1 MYFILEFYLLLSIL
15 FFFLFGI
22 SNAYSSNIRFP
33 NIESS
38 LLSLVFIIIANSI
51 YLCLNNSFLELVLFN
66 NLITKDSSNNLVSLL
81 LLLINLIVILV
92 TRYYNKTL
100 YIISFEFL
108 FLVLFLTF
116 NSILLVSVNNLFLF
130 FLLLESQSITLFILS
145 SINKRSRYSIESS
158 LKYFILGS
166 FSSIIMLLGI
176 SMVYI
181 TTSFMFFDDLIVFFS
196 SIDSVFLNTGVSF
209 ALIFI
214 SVGFFFKL
222 YSAPFHFWVSDI
234 YEGSASSSVLLF
246 ASSSFFVFY
255 YMFIKL
261 FFVVFYKF
269 FNFYSNYLIVFA
281 ICSMIFGT
289 LGGLLQIRLK
299 RLLAYSSIT
308 VTGYIF
314 LILFSESLY
323 SIESVLFFILVYIT
337 ISIGMFT
344 IVTNLLLDNS
354 HYVSFFTQI
363 SSLVNSNR
371 VLSFFFTT
379 FLFSVGGIPPFVG
392 FIAKLELLVA
402 LILKNAYLLFFVF
415 LVISVVSLFY
425 YVRVVKYVFS
435 KKISYWVSFKQ
446 INYTSSLVISFIF
459 LINIISVLFNSTYFL
474 FCKLLT
480 LNLILL

>member
-222 YSAPFHFWVSDI
+222 YSAPFHF
-234 YEGSASSSVLLF
+234 
-246 ASSSFFVFY
+246 
-255 YMFIKL
+255 
-261 FFVVFYKF
+261 
-269 FNFYSNYLIVFA
+269 
-281 ICSMIFGT
+281 
-289 LGGLLQIRLK
+289 
-299 RLLAYSSIT
+299 
-308 VTGYIF
+308 
-314 LILFSESLY
+314 
-323 SIESVLFFILVYIT
+323 
-337 ISIGMFT
+337 
-344 IVTNLLLDNS
+344 
-354 HYVSFFTQI
+354 
-363 SSLVNSNR
+363 
-371 VLSFFFTT
+371 
-379 FLFSVGGIPPFVG
+379 
-392 FIAKLELLVA
+392 
-402 LILKNAYLLFFVF
+402 
-415 LVISVVSLFY
+415 
-425 YVRVVKYVFS
+425 
-435 KKISYWVSFKQ
+435 
-446 INYTSSLVISFIF
+446 
-459 LINIISVLFNSTYFL
+459 
-474 FCKLLT
+474 
-480 LNLILL
+480 